1 MSGIN
6 VNELAEAINDA
17 LVEYSTEVDN
27 YVQDKVEKKA
37 KEIHEYMKTH
47 PNVKKLKGRG
57 KYKKGFKLKEESKK
71 MGYRL
76 FRIKNTEYQLTHLLE
91 YGHEIFVGKTKPAKN
106 TGKPQIHTK
115 GGRTKAFPHW
125 QDGERKAKEFYD
137 EMMGGLG
144 K

>member
-6 VNELAEAINDA
+6 IDELADEVNDI

-27 YVQDKVEKKA
+27 LMQTKVEKTA
-37 KEIHEYMKTH
+37 KKIHEFMKTH
-47 PNVKKLKGRG
+47 PNVKKLKGQG
-57 KYKKGFKLKEESKK
+57 KYKKGFRLQEESKK
-71 MGYRL
+71 TGYRL

-106 TGKPQIHTK
+106 TGKPQIHTN

-125 QDGERKAKEFYD
+125 QDGERKAKEFYN
-137 EMMGGLG
+137 EMMGELG